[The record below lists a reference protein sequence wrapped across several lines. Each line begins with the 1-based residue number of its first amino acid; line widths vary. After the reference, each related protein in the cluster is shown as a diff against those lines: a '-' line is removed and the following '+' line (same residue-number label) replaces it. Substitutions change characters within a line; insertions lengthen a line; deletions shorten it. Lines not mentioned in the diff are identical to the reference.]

1 MRSNAIVSDE
11 AQTEKRLYQARLAEL
26 DNEFSLG
33 SIDEASLTSAKAE
46 EARKLLKLSNSS
58 SIVNPSL
65 FSSKF
70 SMLATA
76 LFIPIFS
83 LVIYM
88 SVGTPEVIF
97 QQAVIEEASQ
107 SNLEELMAVA
117 EKRLLEHPD
126 DLRGWMVVAPVYA
139 RQGNFAKSINAYKNA
154 IRLSNEDPELTFALG
169 EVFVTQSQGRVSE
182 EAVTY
187 FQKTIELNKEHASAR
202 FMLGLAAFQSGEND
216 KAISI
221 WQALIDSAQGN
232 EEWVSVV
239 QQRIDTLR
247 GIETDTKAPQVSQ
260 DAINNAAQLSD
271 SERLEMINQM
281 VSDQAEKLAEDP
293 SDKQGWARLIRS
305 YMVLGK
311 YEDAET
317 AITKA
322 AELFSDDADFVKFAS
337 DVRTQIKNV
346 GVESNQ

>member
-1 MRSNAIVSDE
+1 
-11 AQTEKRLYQARLAEL
+11 
-26 DNEFSLG
+26 
-33 SIDEASLTSAKAE
+33 
-46 EARKLLKLSNSS
+46 
-58 SIVNPSL
+58 
-65 FSSKF
+65 
-70 SMLATA
+70 
-76 LFIPIFS
+76 
-83 LVIYM
+83 
-88 SVGTPEVIF
+88 
-97 QQAVIEEASQ
+97 
-107 SNLEELMAVA
+107 
-117 EKRLLEHPD
+117 
-126 DLRGWMVVAPVYA
+126 
-139 RQGNFAKSINAYKNA
+139 
-154 IRLSNEDPELTFALG
+154 
-169 EVFVTQSQGRVSE
+169 VSE